1 MLTYRDLSAE
11 LRRLDLPPAAP
22 VLVHAL
28 PSSFDGFKGGVDT
41 LLGGLLSTFSTV
53 LMPAFTFRT
62 LLIPETGPA
71 ENALP
76 YGSGREANQ
85 VADFFR
91 PSLPVDPGLG
101 LLPERLRRI
110 PQASR
115 SSHPI
120 LSFSGVNAAD
130 FLAAQTLEDPLAL
143 VGALAQ
149 AGGWVMLI
157 GVDQTANVSLHW
169 AERLAGRRQFVRWAL
184 TPGRILECP
193 RFPGCPDGFP
203 ALESHLEGIRRPG
216 RLGPFL
222 LWAYPLAD
230 LLEIT
235 RHLLDQ
241 EPADLLCS
249 RSDCERCAVVRRSI
263 YSLS

>member
-1 MLTYRDLSAE
+1 MLTYRDLCGE
-11 LRRLDLPPAAP
+11 FRRLDLPPTAP

-28 PSSFDGFKGGVDT
+28 PASFDGFKGGVDT
-41 LLGGLLSTFSTV
+41 LLGGLLSSFSTV

-62 LLIPETGPA
+62 MLIPETGP
-71 ENALP
+71 EDNALA
-76 YGSGREANQ
+76 YGSGRETNPA
-85 VADFFR
+85 AEFFR
-91 PSLPVDPGLG
+91 PNLPVDPGLG
-101 LLPERLRRI
+101 LLPERLRQV

-143 VGALAQ
+143 IGALAQ
-149 AGGWVMLI
+149 SDGWVLLV
-157 GVDQTANVSLHW
+157 GVDQTVNVSLHW
-169 AERLAGRRQFVRWAL
+169 AERLAGRRQFLRWAL

-203 ALESHLEGIRRPG
+203 VLEPHLEDIRRPG

-222 LWAYPLAD
+222 LRAYPLAD

-235 RHLLDQ
+235 SHLLHQD
-241 EPADLLCS
+241 PADLLCS
-249 RSDCERCAVVRRSI
+249 RSDCERCAAVRRSI